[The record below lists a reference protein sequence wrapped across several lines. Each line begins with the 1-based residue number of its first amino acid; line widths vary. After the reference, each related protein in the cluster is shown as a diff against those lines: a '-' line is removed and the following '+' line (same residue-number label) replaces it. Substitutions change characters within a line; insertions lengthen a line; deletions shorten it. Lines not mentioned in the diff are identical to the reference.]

1 MSARGFTLIELIL
14 VMAILAMV
22 AAIAVPRLAGFS
34 EGREYVAEW
43 NRFTSLLRF
52 ARSQAIARAEPVEI
66 QFDEHPARYRIKD
79 KKIQDKTVRSP
90 SEHVLAKKLIIE
102 FPELDAASHRENGS
116 VSIRFMPDGSVDEQS
131 PSRIRM
137 SEKDGHFLREL
148 EVDPV
153 WGYTVP
159 KTPQQLRKPAQT
171 PPNTK

>member
-1 MSARGFTLIELIL
+1 MRTRGFTLIELIL

-66 QFDEHPARYRIKD
+66 QFDERPVRYRIRD
-79 KKIQDKTVRSP
+79 RKIQDKTVHSP
-90 SEHVLAKKLIIE
+90 SEHLLAKKLVIE
-102 FPELDAASHRENGS
+102 FPELDDASHREDGS

-137 SEKDGHFLREL
+137 SEKDGHFVREL

-153 WGYTVP
+153 WGYTAP
-159 KTPQQLRKPAQT
+159 KATQELREPAKTTPSAK
-171 PPNTK
+171 